1 MTSPVNNIQNI
12 KENEQAIHSWISGI
26 SECKENNIKFLNYC
40 KTGDTS
46 YISEMSQTSQL
57 NATLHTRDR
66 EGNSPLMLT
75 IIHQQM
81 QPFLSILR
89 SLSLPSPSST
99 SHSLNTLSYLHL
111 YNRHG
116 HNALHL
122 SLIFTNHHMLTA
134 LIQAGCDPLKEDRE
148 QQNAFHYIAKLNL
161 IGFSHLIHSALV
173 NKHNNNNK
181 IVREIERALL
191 TPRDSEGM
199 TPVHRAIET
208 HHQLNLVRQLMNP
221 GETETMEDREMRG
234 DVVRVL
240 TGKSSSSALHLAT
253 ATGNGMLVEY
263 ILLQVPFS
271 DRSEFVE
278 LSNGHGDTALH
289 TAVAWDRLECVQCLL
304 LHGSC
309 VDVWNGEEELPLDYC
324 VSDQM
329 RQLLIPHYGI
339 YWTD

>member
-1 MTSPVNNIQNI
+1 MTSPIDSIQNI
-12 KENEQAIHSWISGI
+12 KNKEPAMYSWISGRF
-26 SECKENNIKFLNYC
+26 EYEKNNRNFLNYC
-40 KTGDTS
+40 KTGNTS
-46 YISEMSQTSQL
+46 YLSDMSHTSQL
-57 NATLHTRDR
+57 NATLHTRDH

-81 QPFLSILR
+81 QPFFSILR
-89 SLSLPSPSST
+89 SLSLPSLSST
-99 SHSLNTLSYLHL
+99 THSLNTLSYLHL

-134 LIQAGCDPLKEDRE
+134 LIQVGCDPLKEDRE

-161 IGFSHLIHSALV
+161 IGFSHLIHSALL
-173 NKHNNNNK
+173 NKHSNNNNNK
-181 IVREIERALL
+181 IVREIEREFL
-191 TPRDSEGM
+191 TARDSEGM
-199 TPVHRAIET
+199 TPVHRAIQT
-208 HHQLNLVRQLMNP
+208 HQQLNLVRELMNS
-221 GETETMEDREMRG
+221 GETETMEDIEMRG

-240 TGKSSSSALHLAT
+240 TGKISSSALHLAA
-253 ATGNGMLVEY
+253 ATGNGVLVEY

-339 YWTD
+339 N

>member
-1 MTSPVNNIQNI
+1 MDNVTHKFESIQLKNSKMTSQNHNTQI
-12 KENEQAIHSWISGI
+12 TKRNEQALYSWKSDISPC
-26 SECKENNIKFLNYC
+26 EDNRKFFNYC
-40 KTGDTS
+40 KTGDNS
-46 YISEMSQTSQL
+46 YLSDMSHTSQL

-89 SLSLPSPSST
+89 SLSLPSLSST

-111 YNRHG
+111 CNRHG

-181 IVREIERALL
+181 IVREIERTLL
-191 TPRDSEGM
+191 TARDSEGM

-208 HHQLNLVRQLMNP
+208 HQQLNLVRELMNP

-240 TGKSSSSALHLAT
+240 TGKSSSSALHLAA
-253 ATGNGMLVEY
+253 ATGNGILVEY
-263 ILLQVPFS
+263 ILIQVPFS

-289 TAVAWDRLECVQCLL
+289 TVVAWDRLECVQCLL

-324 VSDQM
+324 
-329 RQLLIPHYGI
+329 L
-339 YWTD
+339 